1 MNWRGLY
8 STSTVYALNDAVRSA
23 EGYGY
28 YSLQDNNVGHAPPSD
43 GSDDAYWSCFAWR
56 GAQGPQ
62 GEQGPQGPQGPQGEQ
77 GPQGIPGT
85 SDTWT
90 AAGETWTYAGADSP
104 VFTFTI
110 SGDKTS
116 KYAPGMRIKLTQT
129 TVKYFIVVAVSY
141 SDPNTTVT
149 VYGGT
154 DYTLTSATITDPYY
168 SWAKAP
174 FGFPLDRSKWT
185 VELKDTS
192 NRTQSSPANNT
203 WYNLGSLSLNIPI
216 GAWDVS
222 FCAAAEDAYT
232 AVKDFYFYVAL
243 STSSNSASDND
254 LKYAAG
260 GSQTYGLDITAEK
273 EKFLILTSKT
283 KYYLI
288 MMQSCGGAG
297 YSITF
302 YGTVTPT
309 VIRAV
314 CAYL

>member
-1 MNWRGLY
+1 M
-8 STSTVYALNDAVRSA
+8 RSA

-28 YSLQDNNVGHAPPSD
+28 YSLQNNNTGHTPPTD
-43 GSDDAYWSCFAWR
+43 GSDNAYWSCFAWK
-56 GAQGPQ
+56 GDKGDK
-62 GEQGPQGPQGPQGEQ
+62 GEKGDKGDKGDTGPQGPQGE
-77 GPQGIPGT
+77 QGIPGT

-104 VFTFTI
+104 TFTFTI

-129 TVKYFIVVAVSY
+129 TVKYFIIVAISY
-141 SDPNTTVT
+141 SSPNTTVT
-149 VYGGT
+149 IYGGT
-154 DYTLTSATITDPYY
+154 DYTLVNAAITNPYY

-174 FGFPLDRSKWT
+174 FGFPLDRNKWT

-192 NRTQSSPANNT
+192 DRTQSSPANNT
-203 WYNLGSLSLNIPI
+203 WYNLGSLSLNIPM
-216 GAWDVS
+216 GAWNVS
-222 FCAAAEDAYT
+222 FCVDVEDAYSST
-232 AVKDFYFYVAL
+232 KDFYVYVAL
-243 STSSNSASDND
+243 STSSSSVSDND

-260 GSQTYGLDITAEK
+260 GSLSYGIDIIAER

-283 KYYLI
+283 SYYLI
-288 MMQSCGGAG
+288 AMQSCGAAG
-297 YSITF
+297 YWLKF